1 MKLTNFTFLRAGNAW
16 LLKSVLPMLVFM
28 TLSLGIEAQTVTPG
42 DQLATQQGMDLV
54 NDNTAIQRLGTHITA
69 LMAMNPTTREEEAE
83 IRIRMDVA
91 NITLDHVGAGAGY
104 KYYIVSE
111 ALDYLEG
118 RAAEFNQRSGKSLEV
133 SEIYGELVDLLRS

>member
-54 NDNTAIQRLGTHITA
+54 DDNTAIQRLGTHITA

-91 NITLDHVGAGAGY
+91 NITLDHVGAGTGY
-104 KYYIVSE
+104 KYYI
-111 ALDYLEG
+111 AAFAMDYLEG